1 MELIILGSGTAI
13 PSARRG
19 APGAVIKIGDE
30 LILLD
35 CGPGSLHRLAKAGLN
50 FLNIYY
56 ILISHLHPDHIADLV
71 PFLFAL
77 RSPDLPLI
85 QKEITI
91 IGGRGVEHFF
101 EKIHSIYGS
110 WAEPPRTITLIE
122 TISKEI
128 SFPLFLLKTTPAVHL
143 PSSIAFRITTP
154 EGKSL
159 FYSGDTDYSN
169 QLIDLA
175 QGVDLALIEC
185 SFPEGNKV
193 EGHLTP
199 KIAGRIAAEAS
210 CQRII
215 LTHLYP
221 QCEASDIKKQCAEV
235 YKGEI
240 IIAQD
245 GMRIQV

>member
-13 PSARRG
+13 PSAQRG
-19 APGAVIKIGDE
+19 APGAVIKIGGE

-50 FLNIYY
+50 FLNIFY

-77 RSPDLPLI
+77 RNPDLPPI
-85 QKEITI
+85 QKEIAI
-91 IGGRGVEHFF
+91 IGGRGVEHHF
-101 EKIHSIYGS
+101 EKINSIYGC
-110 WAEPPRTITLIE
+110 WVAPPRTITLIE
-122 TISKEI
+122 AISKEI
-128 SFPLFLLKTTPAVHL
+128 SFPLFLIKTAPAEHL
-143 PSSIAFRITTP
+143 PSSIAFRITSP

-185 SFPEGNKV
+185 SFPEGSKV

-221 QCEASDIKKQCAEV
+221 QCEGSDIKKQCAEV

-245 GMRIQV
+245 GMRIQI

>member
-13 PSARRG
+13 PSAGRG

-50 FLNIYY
+50 FLNIFY

-77 RSPDLPLI
+77 RNPDLPLI

-101 EKIHSIYGS
+101 QKINSIYGS
-110 WAEPPRTITLIE
+110 WVEPPRTITLIE
-122 TISKEI
+122 AISKEI
-128 SFPLFLLKTTPAVHL
+128 SFPLFLLKTAPAEHL

-159 FYSGDTDYSN
+159 FYSGDTAYSN

-193 EGHLTP
+193 GGHLTP

-221 QCEASDIKKQCAEV
+221 QCEDSDIKKQCAEV

-240 IIAQD
+240 IIASD
-245 GMRIQV
+245 GMRIHI

>member
-13 PSARRG
+13 PSAQRA
-19 APGAVIKIGDE
+19 APGAVIRIGDE

-50 FLNIYY
+50 FLNITY
-56 ILISHLHPDHIADLV
+56 ILISHLHPDHTADLV

-77 RSPDLPLI
+77 RNPDLPLI

-91 IGGRGVEHFF
+91 IGGRGIEDYF
-101 EKIHSIYGS
+101 EKIHHIYNY
-110 WAEPPRTITLIE
+110 WVEPPRTITLIE
-122 TISKEI
+122 AASEE
-128 SFPLFLLKTTPAVHL
+128 FPFAQFLLKTAPAEHL
-143 PSSIAFRITTP
+143 PSSIAFRITST
-154 EGKSL
+154 EGKSF
-159 FYSGDTDYSN
+159 FYSGDTDYSTR
-169 QLIDLA
+169 LIELA
-175 QGVDLALIEC
+175 QGANLALLEC
-185 SFPEGNKV
+185 SFPEGKKV

-199 KIAGRIAAEAS
+199 EIAGRIAAEAD

-221 QCEASDIKKQCAEV
+221 RCEGYDIRKQCAAA

-245 GMRIQV
+245 GMRVQI